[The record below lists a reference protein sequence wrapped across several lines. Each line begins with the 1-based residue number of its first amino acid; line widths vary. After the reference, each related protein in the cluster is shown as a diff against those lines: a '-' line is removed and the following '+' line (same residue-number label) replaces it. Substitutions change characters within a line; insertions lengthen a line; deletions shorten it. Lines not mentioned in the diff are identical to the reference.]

1 MDVDLLVERVRQQ
14 AAAKG
19 IDPKRHKERL
29 EDLIAQVIAEQRGET
44 GSAAAP
50 VSRSLA
56 SHEVESEPVPITHSP
71 STPEPVDV
79 PDAALPTLHL
89 PSVRSLPELM
99 SDPTIEEIWINAP
112 DRIFIARGGNSELTA
127 LSLTQQE
134 VQDFVE
140 RILIKSG
147 RRLDLSSPFVDAQL
161 EDGSRLHVVIP
172 DLVKNWTVNI
182 RRHIA
187 PVRSLNDLVES
198 GTLTQQAADFLRDSV
213 LSGLNILISG
223 GTHTGKTTLTNCL
236 LAALPPKERIITV
249 EEVFELS
256 LHGSDVVQMQC
267 RQSNIEGHGEITLRQ
282 LIKESLRMRPSRLV
296 VGEVRGAEAFDLLI
310 AMNSGLPGMCTL
322 HANSA
327 RDALAKI
334 SALPL
339 LAGSNVTHHFV
350 VPTVASSIDLIVH
363 CELTPEG
370 KRVISEIRAV
380 SGRRDD
386 YVVESEPLFVLEG
399 GQLVRT
405 VGQVPAVSKFERS
418 GLDPL
423 RAS

>member
-1 MDVDLLVERVRQQ
+1 MDVDRLVERVRQE
-14 AAAKG
+14 AKERG

-29 EDLIAQVIAEQRGET
+29 EELIADVIASERGQV
-44 GSAAAP
+44 SLVSIAP
-50 VSRSLA
+50 PTPPQPQSLQ
-56 SHEVESEPVPITHSP
+56 
-71 STPEPVDV
+71 D
-79 PDAALPTLHL
+79 LF
-89 PSVRSLPELM
+89 
-99 SDPTIEEIWINAP
+99 SDPTIEEIWINSP
-112 DRIFIARGGNSELTA
+112 DRIFVARGSSSELTS
-127 LSLTQQE
+127 LSLTAQE

-172 DLVKNWTVNI
+172 DLVKEWSVNI

-187 PVRSLNDLVES
+187 PIRNLADLVTS
-198 GTLTQQAADFLRDSV
+198 GTLSSQAADFLRDSV
-213 LSGLNILISG
+213 SSGLNILVSG

-236 LAALPPKERIITV
+236 LAALAPKERIITV

-256 LHGSDVVQMQC
+256 LQGADVVQMQC
-267 RQSNIEGHGEITLRQ
+267 RQANIEGQGEVTLRQ

-296 VGEVRGAEAFDLLI
+296 VGEVRGAEAFDMLI
-310 AMNSGLPGMCTL
+310 AMNSGLPGMCTI

-327 RDALAKI
+327 KDALHKI
-334 SALPL
+334 CALPL

-350 VPTVASSIDLIVH
+350 IPTVASCVDLIVH
-363 CELTPEG
+363 CELTPDG
-370 KRVISEIRAV
+370 RRVVSEIRAV
-380 SGRRDD
+380 SGRRDEH
-386 YVVESEPLFVLEG
+386 VVESEALFVRQGDE
-399 GQLVRT
+399 LVRT
-405 VGQVPAVSKFERS
+405 VGQIPAVAKFERA

>member
-1 MDVDLLVERVRQQ
+1 MDVDLLVERVREQ
-14 AAAKG
+14 ARERG

-29 EDLIAQVIAEQRGET
+29 EELIADVIASERDSSVPMNRPTNRPTNRMAQ
-44 GSAAAP
+44 
-50 VSRSLA
+50 SR
-56 SHEVESEPVPITHSP
+56 VEPPRVVERTLQDYLSDSE
-71 STPEPVDV
+71 
-79 PDAALPTLHL
+79 
-89 PSVRSLPELM
+89 
-99 SDPTIEEIWINAP
+99 IEELWINAP
-112 DRIFIARGGNSELTA
+112 DRIFIARQGETELTPLVMTA
-127 LSLTQQE
+127 QAVQE
-134 VQDFVE
+134 FVE
-140 RILIKSG
+140 RILLKSG

-182 RRHIA
+182 RRHVA
-187 PVRSLNDLVES
+187 PIRSLEDLVASE
-198 GTLTQQAADFLRDSV
+198 TLTRQAADFLRDSV
-213 LSGLNILISG
+213 VAGLNILVSG

-236 LAALPPKERIITV
+236 LAALPVNERVITV

-256 LHGSDVVQMQC
+256 LQAEDSVQMQC
-267 RQSNIEGHGEITLRQ
+267 RQPNIEGEGEISLRQ

-310 AMNSGLPGMCTL
+310 AMNSGVPGMCTI

-327 RDALAKI
+327 KDALSKI
-334 SALPL
+334 CALPL

-350 VPTVASSIDLIVH
+350 VPTVASCIDLVVH

-370 KRVISEIRAV
+370 RREVSEIRAV
-380 SGRRDD
+380 SGRSDT
-386 YVVESEPLFVLEG
+386 VIESEALFVREDG
-399 GQLVRT
+399 ELVRT
-405 VGQVPAVSKFERS
+405 IGQIPAPTKFERS